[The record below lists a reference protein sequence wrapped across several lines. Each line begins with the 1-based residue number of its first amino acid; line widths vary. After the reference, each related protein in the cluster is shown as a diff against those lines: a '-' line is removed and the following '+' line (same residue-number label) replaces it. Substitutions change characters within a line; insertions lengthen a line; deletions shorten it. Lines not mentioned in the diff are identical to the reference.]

1 MRDVAAP
8 LYRFFLADAQAAAR
22 SGDTGRVLECVG
34 LALDF
39 APDSQRERVLLAAA
53 ELVPPAVSPAGPG
66 VGAAPAPRV
75 MPALVVELARGGE
88 APRAQGRIAWEARVP
103 RAAPVTEYLA
113 LAEPVAAPPRGS
125 TSHRLRAGLILVGVL
140 VALAGAAVRL
150 GWIPAG
156 TADVLRGGPA
166 ARAARALEAGDA
178 GGALRLLEPLGVEAP
193 AQVWLLRGAAYEAL
207 ADTSA
212 AVAAL
217 AMAAARDA
225 DGGRWALEAGDRLG
239 QLGAVAQAA
248 DAYLYAVTPLRA
260 DAELDRIARM
270 QERAGHADRARRV
283 RRR

>member
-22 SGDTGRVLECVG
+22 AGDTERVLEYLG

-39 APDSQRERVLLAAA
+39 APESQTERVLLAAA
-53 ELVPPAVSPAGPG
+53 ELVPPTVSAAGPG
-66 VGAAPAPRV
+66 VGAVPAPRM
-75 MPALVVELARGGE
+75 MPPLVVELVRGRDV
-88 APRAQGRIAWEARVP
+88 PRSPGRIAWEERVP
-103 RAAPVTEYLA
+103 DAALGSAYLSP
-113 LAEPVAAPPRGS
+113 AEPVVAAARGS
-125 TSHRLRAGLILVGVL
+125 PSHRLRAVTVLVGVL
-140 VALAGAAVRL
+140 VALAGATLRL

-156 TADVLRGGPA
+156 TADVLRGDPA
-166 ARAARALEAGDA
+166 ERAARALEAGDA
-178 GGALRLLEPLGVEAP
+178 GGALRLLEPLGAEAP
-193 AQVWLLRGAAYEAL
+193 AQAWLLRGAAYEAL
-207 ADTSA
+207 ADTPA

-217 AMAAARDA
+217 ATAAARDA

-239 QLGAVAQAA
+239 QLGVVAQAA
-248 DAYLYAVTPLRA
+248 DAYLYAVTPLRT